1 MTQIYA
7 RIVGGD
13 KLGMATKELMGLRV
27 DCTGVFKI
35 YVWVSS
41 LEVAIVGS
49 SLVDGPSC
57 SSLSDGVVSCCISS
71 SLGIKQW

>member
-27 DCTGVFKI
+27 DCTGVFNSE
-35 YVWVSS
+35 Y
-41 LEVAIVGS
+41 
-49 SLVDGPSC
+49 D
-57 SSLSDGVVSCCISS
+57 
-71 SLGIKQW
+71 